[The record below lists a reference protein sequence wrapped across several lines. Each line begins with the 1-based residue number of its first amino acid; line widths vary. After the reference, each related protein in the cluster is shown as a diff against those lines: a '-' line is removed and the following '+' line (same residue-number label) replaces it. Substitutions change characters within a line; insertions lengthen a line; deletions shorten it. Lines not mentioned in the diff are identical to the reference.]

1 MLYIYTGDG
10 KGKTTAAVGS
20 LIRGYGAG
28 KPCAIVFFDKT
39 SERCAELDALLELG
53 IHAHVFGANRILA
66 RDNNDD
72 SNEGGDFRFENIEED
87 FIEAKK
93 ALEKAQELAK
103 FAEILVLDEF
113 LNAIRV
119 GIVHIK
125 QALLF
130 VEEFPQEKLLILTG
144 RGLPEE
150 IELRAD
156 LISEIKNIRHPFDQ
170 LKNTAVPGI
179 DY

>member
-10 KGKTTAAVGS
+10 KGKTTAAIGS

-28 KPCAIVFFDKT
+28 KPCAIVFFDKI
-39 SERCAELDALLELG
+39 SERCEELDALLELG
-53 IHAHVFGANRILA
+53 IHAHVFGANRLLA
-66 RDNNDD
+66 RSDGDDNND
-72 SNEGGDFRFENIEED
+72 GGNFRFENIEED

-119 GIVHIK
+119 GIVPIN
-125 QALLF
+125 QAMLF
-130 VEEFPQEKLLILTG
+130 VEKFPQEKLLILTG

-150 IELRAD
+150 IELHAD
-156 LISEIKNIRHPFDQ
+156 LISEIKNIKHPFEQ
-170 LKNTAVPGI
+170 GVMAKRGI
-179 DY
+179 EY